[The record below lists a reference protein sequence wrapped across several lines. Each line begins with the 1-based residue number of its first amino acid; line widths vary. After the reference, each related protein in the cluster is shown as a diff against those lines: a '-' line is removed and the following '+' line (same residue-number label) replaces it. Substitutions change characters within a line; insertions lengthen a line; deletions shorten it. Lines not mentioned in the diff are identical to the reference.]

1 MKPNLLTRAKIA
13 YQILRSDFSPSS
25 SRGTKTMPFPW
36 PEWIQGKPQWHLQN
50 YHAFAAEGYQSN
62 SIIYSSISY
71 KTRAMATAPLTA
83 YTGDRD
89 FPKKLPY
96 DHPLT
101 QRVRAPNTN
110 QTWVEFHSQ
119 NMVYLNVAGNVYI
132 WQNPI
137 TGDLHSFRPDRM
149 FIVPAKGP
157 IAKIDHFLYVPD
169 GVPKGKGLPLLTE
182 DVSHIKLPNPLDPL
196 EGLGYG
202 WAPLGAAGRSADIDN
217 MVTDFLKLFF
227 DRGSMVT
234 GILTFDQP
242 LKEDVVDLIIERWD
256 RKYGGYKNWGIGVL
270 DRGAKYERI
279 GLTFEE
285 MGFDSLDERNETRMM
300 GPFGVPPILIGS
312 RVGLAR
318 STYSNYEG
326 ARRAVWEDTLYPEA
340 MLYEVE
346 YQKMLD
352 DGENFVKFDFS
363 KVPAMQKD
371 LPVLTNSAYTL
382 WQMGVPANQALAAHG
397 INLGEI
403 PNGEL
408 PYAGAEPPPR
418 GQGGQ
423 GPRAQEDDPVGMRAL
438 PCDLCGGELK
448 EVAPGLI
455 ECLNC
460 GTMTVTDKSNGK
472 GKEVQLDEVE
482 ML

>member
-1 MKPNLLTRAKIA
+1 MKPNFLTKMKIA
-13 YQILRSDFSPSS
+13 LQILGSDFSGPRGS
-25 SRGTKTMPFPW
+25 GTKSLPFPW
-36 PEWIQGKPQWHLQN
+36 PEHIQGKPQWHLQN
-50 YHAFAAEGYQSN
+50 YRAFAAEGYQRN
-62 SIIYSSISY
+62 SVVYSSIQY
-71 KTRAMATAPLTA
+71 KVRSMNTAPLTA
-83 YTGDRD
+83 YTGNPD
-89 FPKKLPY
+89 FPEKLPK

-101 QRVRAPNTN
+101 IRVTHPNPN
-110 QTWVEFHSQ
+110 QTWNEFHSL

-132 WQNPI
+132 WQNPL

-149 FIVPAKGP
+149 HIVPAEGP
-157 IAKIDHFLYVPD
+157 IASIDHFLYTPD
-169 GVPKGKGLPLLTE
+169 GASYSKGVPLFPA
-182 DVSHIKLPNPLDPL
+182 DVAHIKLPNPLDPL

-202 WAPLGAAGRSADIDN
+202 WAPLGAAGRSVDIDN

-227 DRGSMVT
+227 ERGSMIT
-234 GILTFDQP
+234 GILSVDMP
-242 LKEDVVDLIIERWD
+242 LKEEVVDTIIERWNK
-256 RKYGGYKNWGIGVL
+256 KYGGYKKWGIGVL
-270 DRGAKYERI
+270 DRGAKYQRI

-285 MGFDSLDERNETRMM
+285 MGFDSLDERNETRIM

-346 YQKMLD
+346 YQKMLGGGD
-352 DGENFVKFDFS
+352 EFVQFDFS

-371 LPVLTNSAYTL
+371 MPVLTNSSFTL
-382 WQMGVPANQALAAHG
+382 FQMGVPANLALAAHG
-397 INLGEI
+397 IHLGEI
-403 PNGEL
+403 PNGDL
-408 PYAGAEPPPR
+408 PFAGAEPPPR

-448 EVAPGLI
+448 EVAAGLI

-460 GTMTVTDKSNGK
+460 GTLTVTEKSNGRV
-472 GKEVQLDEVE
+472 KEVLSHEA
-482 ML
+482 